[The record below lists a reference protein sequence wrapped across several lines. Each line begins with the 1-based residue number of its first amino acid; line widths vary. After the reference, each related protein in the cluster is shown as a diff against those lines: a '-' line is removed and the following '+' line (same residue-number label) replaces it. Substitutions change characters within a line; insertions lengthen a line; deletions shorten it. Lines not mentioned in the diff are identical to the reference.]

1 MQGRQWQSSEHRDT
15 PGGRRLPSLNGTG
28 KHRPLPP
35 RPLGPRVDVAPPT
48 PRVARPQRKP
58 SSSHR
63 TRRNVLILIV
73 VFVVCALVACGIGY
87 ATFNYVNGLTASS
100 GASTTANDFLNA
112 LSTANYD
119 QAYSD
124 LDPTI
129 TLQLTADQFKQ
140 QATNND
146 RCFGPVTNYTEV
158 PNSATV
164 QGNGNTLSYTYNV
177 TRKKVAKL
185 YQLHL
190 ILQQNP
196 DKPGEWKISSYG
208 DGLGPAQPTCK

>member
-1 MQGRQWQSSEHRDT
+1 MQGRQWQSSET
-15 PGGRRLPSLNGTG
+15 PRERRLPPLNGTG

-35 RPLGPRVDVAPPT
+35 RPPGQRIEGPPPT
-48 PRVARPQRKP
+48 PRVARPQREP
-58 SSSHR
+58 SSPNKL
-63 TRRNVLILIV
+63 RRNALLLIGIL
-73 VFVVCALVACGIGY
+73 VVCALLACGIGY
-87 ATFNYVNGLTASS
+87 AAFNYVNGLMASS

-112 LSTANYD
+112 LSSGNYD

-129 TLQLTADQFKQ
+129 TLQFTADQFKQ
-140 QATNND
+140 QAVHND
-146 RCFGPVTNYTEV
+146 RCFGSVTNYTEV
-158 PNSATV
+158 PDSAIV
-164 QGNGNTLSYTYNV
+164 QGNGNTLSYTYSI
-177 TRKKVAKL
+177 TRKKSTKP

-190 ILQQNP
+190 TLQQNP

>member
-1 MQGRQWQSSEHRDT
+1 MQGRQWQSSEQGDT

-35 RPLGPRVDVAPPT
+35 RPPGPRVDAPPT
-48 PRVARPQRKP
+48 SRVARPQRQP
-58 SSSHR
+58 SSPNML
-63 TRRNVLILIV
+63 RRNALILIG
-73 VFVVCALVACGIGY
+73 VFAVCALLACGIGY
-87 ATFNYVNGLTASS
+87 AAFNYVNGLTASS

-112 LSTANYD
+112 LSSGNYD

-129 TLQLTADQFKQ
+129 TLQLTPAQFKQ
-140 QATNND
+140 QAVNND
-146 RCFGPVTNYTEV
+146 RCFGSVTNYTEV
-158 PNSATV
+158 SDSAVV
-164 QGNGNTLSYTYNV
+164 QGNGNTLSYTYTI
-177 TRKKVAKL
+177 TRKKTAKP
-185 YQLHL
+185 YQFHL
-190 ILQQNP
+190 TLQQNP